1 VKKHRNDLFL
11 IAGLMLSALL
21 IFLVTQHVRERG
33 AYVSVSVDGTV
44 YGEYPLSQNA
54 EISIRDG
61 DHYNLLVIQD
71 KCAYI
76 KEASC
81 KNQLCVH
88 QGKIRYD
95 GQSII
100 CLPNK
105 VVISIV
111 GGEKQ
116 KVDAVSG

>member
-1 VKKHRNDLFL
+1 MKKRRNDGFL
-11 IAGLMLSALL
+11 IAGLLLSALFIL
-21 IFLVTQHVRERG
+21 LFSLHMRENG
-33 AYVSVSVDGTV
+33 AFVIVSVDGAF
-44 YGEYPLSQNA
+44 YGKYPLSQDA
-54 EISIRDG
+54 EIPIRTG
-61 DHYNLLVIQD
+61 ENYNLLVIQD
-71 KCAYI
+71 KSAYI

-81 KNQLCVH
+81 KNQVCVH

-105 VVISIV
+105 VVVTVS

>member
-1 VKKHRNDLFL
+1 MKKHRNDLFL
-11 IAGLMLSALL
+11 IAGLMLSSL
-21 IFLVTQHVRERG
+21 IILLVTFHVRESG
-33 AYVSVSVDGTV
+33 AYVKVTVDGTF
-44 YGEYPLSQNA
+44 YGEYPLSQDA
-54 EISIRDG
+54 EIPIRNG
-61 DHYNLLVIQD
+61 QNYNLLVIQD
-71 KCAYI
+71 ESAYI

-105 VVISIV
+105 VVISVI